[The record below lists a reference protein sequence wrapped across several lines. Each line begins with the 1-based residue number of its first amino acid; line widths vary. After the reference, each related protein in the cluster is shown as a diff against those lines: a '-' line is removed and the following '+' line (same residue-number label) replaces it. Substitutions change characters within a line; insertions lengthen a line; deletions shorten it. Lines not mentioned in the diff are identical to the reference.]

1 MWVLVN
7 QIIFHCKDGSKCFL
21 KSLSYARDHCK
32 DWRKGEESVSGV
44 FLVPNEDQNCVQD
57 QAEC

>member
-1 MWVLVN
+1 MAQDV
-7 QIIFHCKDGSKCFL
+7 FL
-21 KSLSYARDHCK
+21 KSLSYACCK